1 MKFSFTDIN
10 FYKKRRWTIIGV
22 SAILSIALIVTI
34 SDYGLWNR
42 FTLEYET
49 KSLEREIIALKDSNE
64 MLLDE
69 IEMLK
74 TDTTTIEKV
83 AREKYGMKK
92 RNETVFVIQ
101 DNEGK

>member
-1 MKFSFTDIN
+1 MN
-10 FYKKRRWTIIGV
+10 FYRKRRWTIIGV
-22 SAILSIALIVTI
+22 SAILGIALIVTL

-42 FTLEYET
+42 FKLEYET
-49 KSLEREIIALKDSNE
+49 NSLERNIIALKDSNE
-64 MLLDE
+64 MLLEE

-74 TDTTTIEKV
+74 TDTTTIERV

-92 RNETVFVIQ
+92 RNETVYMLN